1 MSKADPTK
9 PRRIALIASKGSLDM
24 AYPPLILASVA
35 ASMGWEA
42 GIFFT
47 FYGLD
52 LIHKERQQHLG
63 VAPLANPA
71 MPSPIPGSS
80 LKIPNIVGV
89 LPGMTA
95 MASMMMKDWMDK
107 ANLAPLD
114 EMFAIAKESGVR
126 FFACNTTLRVMRIK
140 PEDLMDG
147 VEFAGSPMFLDYAA
161 DADIQLFI

>member
-1 MSKADPTK
+1 MSKSDPTK
-9 PRRIALIASKGSLDM
+9 PRRIALIASKGTLDM
-24 AYPPLILASVA
+24 AYPPLILANVA

-52 LIHKERQQHLG
+52 LIHKDRQQHLG

-80 LKIPNIVGV
+80 LKIPNIIGV

-95 MASMMMKDWMDK
+95 MATSMMKDWMHD
-107 ANLAPLD
+107 ARLAPLD

-126 FFACNTTLRVMRIK
+126 LFACNTTMRVMKIDAK
-140 PEDLMDG
+140 DLMDG
-147 VEFAGSPMFLDYAA
+147 VEFAGSPTFLDYAA